1 MASYPSS
8 QSYGG
13 LGNYAGSSQQD
24 SSSAQKSAQIQIGL
38 SSYGQSLSSE
48 QLDLNNLGS
57 LPSYHQYSGQ
67 YSSSQAPPAPYGNQ
81 CGYPPQIDLN
91 DPQLL
96 QQVDQIVSSLIE
108 NKRPMLRRQVIT
120 VPASTPGRVACIT
133 RRLPT
138 PPPDIIERITVV
150 KPPRDVIN
158 LCIEKPYQPG
168 PCYQERNI
176 CGKPR
181 KPVIQPRV
189 VQVPPRS
196 APQSQPQQGQC
207 QPCPPS
213 AQIQIFAGPQSAAFS
228 GVASA
233 PQQPTQTLQQQQPTQ
248 SYALPASSGV
258 PQAPFSGYSA
268 APAQPNYNLPQQ
280 APQLPPPQASAA
292 YASAAYQQY
301 QQGPQFSAQ
310 FAQQPQYGQQPIYQT
325 PDALQ
330 QTQSQT
336 GFNPQQP
343 VYANNFPGGFP
354 PQQQGYP
361 QQAY

>member
-57 LPSYHQYSGQ
+57 LPSYHH

-189 VQVPPRS
+189 VQVAPRS
-196 APQSQPQQGQC
+196 APPPQQQQQGQC
-207 QPCPPS
+207 QPCPPCPPS

-228 GVASA
+228 GVAAA
-233 PQQPTQTLQQQQPTQ
+233 PQAPTQTLQQQQPTQ
-248 SYALPASSGV
+248 SYALPAASG
-258 PQAPFSGYSA
+258 QTSFGGYGA
-268 APAQPNYNLPQQ
+268 APVQPGYGLPGQ
-280 APQLPPPQASAA
+280 APQLPPPAAAFASAP
-292 YASAAYQQY
+292 YQQ
-301 QQGPQFSAQ
+301 QFSAPPPQFSAP
-310 FAQQPQYGQQPIYQT
+310 FAAQQTPYGNQPIYQT

-354 PQQQGYP
+354 PQQQGFP

>member
-67 YSSSQAPPAPYGNQ
+67 YSNSQAPPAPYGNQ
-81 CGYPPQIDLN
+81 CNYPPQIDLN

-96 QQVDQIVSSLIE
+96 QQVDQIVNSLIE

-120 VPASTPGRVACIT
+120 VPASSPGRVACIT

-158 LCIEKPYQPG
+158 LCIEKPFQPG

-176 CGKPR
+176 CGK
-181 KPVIQPRV
+181 VGFV
-189 VQVPPRS
+189 S
-196 APQSQPQQGQC
+196 A
-207 QPCPPS
+207 
-213 AQIQIFAGPQSAAFS
+213 
-228 GVASA
+228 
-233 PQQPTQTLQQQQPTQ
+233 TL
-248 SYALPASSGV
+248 
-258 PQAPFSGYSA
+258 
-268 APAQPNYNLPQQ
+268 
-280 APQLPPPQASAA
+280 
-292 YASAAYQQY
+292 
-301 QQGPQFSAQ
+301 
-310 FAQQPQYGQQPIYQT
+310 I
-325 PDALQ
+325 
-330 QTQSQT
+330 
-336 GFNPQQP
+336 
-343 VYANNFPGGFP
+343 
-354 PQQQGYP
+354 
-361 QQAY
+361 